1 MMKGLM
7 DRYLSQETV
16 VDHLRIKVEKTE
28 EELME
33 LKAWKVQLGR
43 WSTKIDCLGGQA
55 PGRVREANKGA
66 EESA

>member
-33 LKAWKVQLGR
+33 LKAWKVVHENSLPWRTGSWASQR
-43 WSTKIDCLGGQA
+43 SRRRC
-55 PGRVREANKGA
+55 
-66 EESA
+66 

>member
-33 LKAWKVQLGR
+33 LKAWKVVHENSLPWQTGSWASQR
-43 WSTKIDCLGGQA
+43 SRRRC
-55 PGRVREANKGA
+55 
-66 EESA
+66 